1 MCVLIGPA
9 PIKGFPKDF
18 FLSGL
23 CTENGGRVCRAPTWQ
38 GAAKVGGFMQAALCT
53 ACKNAVFWG
62 EDSQKL
68 LVWKRAGTLLPELD
82 EQFLGFFG

>member
-1 MCVLIGPA
+1 
-9 PIKGFPKDF
+9 
-18 FLSGL
+18 
-23 CTENGGRVCRAPTWQ
+23 
-38 GAAKVGGFMQAALCT
+38 MQAALCT

-68 LVWKRAGTLLPELD
+68 LVWKRAGTLLPELE